1 MASLSKSVASNFTT
15 KNKPAAMAA
24 DRIDCNQYEPNRLNP
39 SGGFPFK
46 GFNLKLG
53 LQSIAMLGGQ
63 TLRQSVAGPTI
74 LLGPAEAT
82 PASGDAIAAGS
93 ALVLLLVIGV
103 LATSAAANVGAFL
116 ALTHARS
123 TLAHPL
129 TTA

>member
-1 MASLSKSVASNFTT
+1 MASRSKSVASNFTT
-15 KNKPAAMAA
+15 KNKPSATAGG
-24 DRIDCNQYEPNRLNP
+24 RVDCNRYEPVRQNP
-39 SGGFPFK
+39 SGGFPVT

-53 LQSIAMLGGQ
+53 LQSIAMLGGL
-63 TLRQSVAGPTI
+63 TLTQSVAGPTI
-74 LLGPAEAT
+74 LLGPAEAA